1 MATRYQLDEVEM
13 KKRILLCSLIMS
25 LPLCSTADELYRWVD
40 EKGVKHF
47 SNKPPQGAE
56 RAAVRGEVNSG
67 ALNDRPL
74 NTMQPY
80 TAPVIK
86 AKPAEV
92 DAAPDAVNK
101 EDADT
106 PENAANTDNTN
117 TSGKKDKS
125 KLQSRD
131 QQLEAYNAAAN
142 SKEARIKEI
151 EAVKNKDKATPKTL
165 NQKLKAYNDAKTVNQ
180 D

>member
-67 ALNDRPL
+67 D
-74 NTMQPY
+74 
-80 TAPVIK
+80 
-86 AKPAEV
+86 
-92 DAAPDAVNK
+92 
-101 EDADT
+101 
-106 PENAANTDNTN
+106 
-117 TSGKKDKS
+117 
-125 KLQSRD
+125 
-131 QQLEAYNAAAN
+131 
-142 SKEARIKEI
+142 
-151 EAVKNKDKATPKTL
+151 
-165 NQKLKAYNDAKTVNQ
+165 
-180 D
+180 

>member
-1 MATRYQLDEVEM
+1 
-13 KKRILLCSLIMS
+13 
-25 LPLCSTADELYRWVD
+25 
-40 EKGVKHF
+40 
-47 SNKPPQGAE
+47 
-56 RAAVRGEVNSG
+56 
-67 ALNDRPL
+67 
-74 NTMQPY
+74 
-80 TAPVIK
+80 VIK

-106 PENAANTDNTN
+106 PENASNTDNTN